1 MSWLKEVIGTEKAI
15 IAMCHMQ
22 AMPGDPGYDGQKG
35 MDWVI
40 KNMYD
45 DLIAL
50 QNGGVDSV
58 MFSNEFSLPYM
69 TKVDTITVASMATAI
84 GELKRYIKIPFGV
97 NVLWDGEKTLDLAKA
112 CGADFVREI
121 YSGVYASDFG
131 MWNTDFGRV
140 ARHRKSIDAG
150 NVKLIFN
157 ILPEA
162 AKYLADRDIVEIAKS
177 TVFNCKADALCV
189 SGLTAGSETN
199 SQILKRVKDA
209 VPDTVVL
216 ANTGCR
222 PDTIDAQLSV
232 ADGAVVGTT
241 FKVDGKFENGVD
253 EKRVREF
260 MSIVKKFRGQ
270 E

>member
-1 MSWLKEVIGTEKAI
+1 
-15 IAMCHMQ
+15 
-22 AMPGDPGYDGQKG
+22 
-35 MDWVI
+35 
-40 KNMYD
+40 
-45 DLIAL
+45 
-50 QNGGVDSV
+50 
-58 MFSNEFSLPYM
+58 M

-222 PDTIDAQLSV
+222 PDTIEAQLSV